1 MSAHTAIRL
10 SAVIV
15 CVAAIAIPAVA
26 ADAPAAIVTVE
37 PPRDRVLSGQFEGRT
52 GREIRANFGFG
63 PTAYAIAHKYRF
75 LTDDPDSYEMGE
87 GYIGMP
93 SPCSCNWYHSGF
105 LFIRINGRDVPIPAS
120 SMMAVESGERAIMD
134 LVWHHEDA
142 DVRARFFGLPG
153 EDWLGCEIAID
164 PTGEIEQLGVN
175 LRCYPS
181 FFTSHHKREGAR
193 RIQTPSALVEEGT
206 PAEGPLGDHWWGVYY
221 DEVFDVARGEGEGP
235 CAMLAVPVEGATV
248 SFDPGGYAVGT
259 SMSFPPETRTI
270 RLAFWDLK
278 GTTNEDALANVRA
291 QAEGVRSTLE
301 TIDLTP
307 AAVTQFDVASVRE
320 SLRVALESEETREA
334 LGDRIDEI
342 QQWMEGTAPELE
354 QTDGAPGIR
363 AQDDLL
369 KSIDDYNSFKWQVKL
384 TKLLSDL

>member
-1 MSAHTAIRL
+1 
-10 SAVIV
+10 
-15 CVAAIAIPAVA
+15 
-26 ADAPAAIVTVE
+26 
-37 PPRDRVLSGQFEGRT
+37 
-52 GREIRANFGFG
+52 
-63 PTAYAIAHKYRF
+63 
-75 LTDDPDSYEMGE
+75 MGE

-120 SMMAVESGERAIMD
+120 SVMAVESGERAIMD

-142 DVRARFFGLPG
+142 DVRTRFFGLPG
-153 EDWLGCEIAID
+153 EDWLGCEISID
-164 PTGEIEQLGVN
+164 PTGEIEELGVN

-193 RIQTPSALVEEGT
+193 RIQTPSELVEEGT
-206 PAEGPLGDHWWGVYY
+206 PAEGALGDHWWGVYY

-235 CAMLAVPVEGATV
+235 CAMLALPVEGATV
-248 SFDPGGYAVGT
+248 TFDPEGYAVGT

-270 RLAFWDLK
+270 RFAFWDLK

-320 SLRVALESEETREA
+320 SLRVALKSEETREA

-363 AQDDLL
+363 AQEDLL
-369 KSIDDYNSFKWQVKL
+369 KSIDDYDSFKWQVKL
-384 TKLLSDL
+384 TELLSDL